1 MNGGGFDRPVA
12 PIEPEPDDVPEDVAV
27 PPVALR
33 PDLLRPRFP
42 RQPDGGVDAPDDF
55 PELSP
60 VEQRPDP
67 LPPGV
72 ESEAPGRLRP
82 ATVEK
87 VLDAGPVQVLA
98 PGEYTRIRNASKR
111 EQEEL
116 YAFLL
121 NRKRGDLTVA
131 EVNLLDFFGTT
142 IDSPEEGNKV
152 NLQDMVSEGIISLAE
167 LKKAGLDVDKLGL
180 RSPDNLAA
188 NRDGSHVVRR

>member
-98 PGEYTRIRNASKR
+98 PGSTQGSEMPPSV
-111 EQEEL
+111 
-116 YAFLL
+116 
-121 NRKRGDLTVA
+121 NR
-131 EVNLLDFFGTT
+131 
-142 IDSPEEGNKV
+142 
-152 NLQDMVSEGIISLAE
+152 
-167 LKKAGLDVDKLGL
+167 
-180 RSPDNLAA
+180 RSCMLSCSIAKEA
-188 NRDGSHVVRR
+188 I